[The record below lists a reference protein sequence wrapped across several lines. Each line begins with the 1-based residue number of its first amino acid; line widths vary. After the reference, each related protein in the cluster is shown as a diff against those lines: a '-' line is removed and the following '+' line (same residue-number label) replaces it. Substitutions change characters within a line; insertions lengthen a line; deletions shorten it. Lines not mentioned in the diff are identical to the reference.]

1 MAEEDPKQR
10 GGRKEGRG
18 REKEED
24 INRAAAGLLRDSG
37 DAGGGELRVV
47 LHAWAPHNC
56 KDYTLTSLEFLPK

>member
-24 INRAAAGLLRDSG
+24 INRAAAGLLRDSD
-37 DAGGGELRVV
+37 DAGGG
-47 LHAWAPHNC
+47 
-56 KDYTLTSLEFLPK
+56 SSG